1 VKDSAQSGSN
11 LMPHIITAVENLCTV
26 GEIAD
31 AMRGVFGE
39 YQETIVI

>member
-1 VKDSAQSGSN
+1 VEEAARNGAN
-11 LMPHIITAVENLCTV
+11 LMPQIIKAVENNCTV

-31 AMRGVFGE
+31 ALRRVFGE